1 MGQLRSLLAEDVAFY
16 SDGGGKRPAANRP
29 IVGADG
35 VTRFHASLAHVFAK
49 RMSRIVRYGSING
62 LPGFVSVEQDG
73 PQTTALEIVDDKI
86 VGIYVMR
93 NPDKL
98 RHLGAQAVH

>member
-29 IVGADG
+29 ILGVDG
-35 VTRFHASLAHVFAK
+35 VMRFHASLAHVFAE
-49 RMSRIVRYGSING
+49 RMSRILRYGSING

-98 RHLGAQAVH
+98 RHLGDQAIH

>member
-1 MGQLRSLLAEDVAFY
+1 MAELRSLLAEDGAFY

-29 IVGADG
+29 IVGADD
-35 VTRFHASLAHVFAK
+35 VMRFHASLAHVFAK
-49 RMSRIVRYGSING
+49 RTSHIVRYASING

-86 VGIYVMR
+86 IGIYVMR

-98 RHLGAQAVH
+98 RHLGDPAIH